1 MHVKRVVGFVRPV
14 EGFNDA
20 KFQEFNDRVLFEVD
34 KNECDVDMVH
44 KE

>member
-1 MHVKRVVGFVRPV
+1 MKTKCEVYARVVGFIRPV

-34 KNECDVDMVH
+34 K
-44 KE
+44 